1 MLILPRPCAGQ
12 TVGSDDRSG
21 QEQNKDMIPTQPFG
35 RTGHDSTRVIFG
47 AAALS
52 AVTQEEADQTME
64 LIVASGV
71 NHIDVAASY
80 GEAEQRLGPFL
91 AEHRADFYLATK
103 TGERTADAAYAE
115 INRSLEKLR
124 TDHVDLLQLH
134 NLVDEAEWQTAYAPG
149 GVLEAAVRAKDE
161 GLVRDLG
168 VTGHGVTVARQH
180 LRSLQEYDFASVLL
194 PYNFPMS
201 HNAAYMADFE
211 ELAAVCAERNVAI
224 QTIKSITKAAWDKE
238 GERFAATWY
247 EPLTDQDAIDIAV
260 GWVLGRPG
268 LFLDTV
274 GDIHLLPKVL
284 DAASRF
290 TTRPTEEQMAQLE
303 AALGMAPLF
312 V

>member
-1 MLILPRPCAGQ
+1 
-12 TVGSDDRSG
+12 
-21 QEQNKDMIPTQPFG
+21 MIPTSPFG
-35 RTGHDSTRVIFG
+35 RTGHDSTRIIFG

-52 AVTQEEADQTME
+52 AVTQEEADQTMDVV
-64 LIVASGV
+64 VAAGV

-80 GEAEQRLGPFL
+80 GEAELRLGPFI
-91 AEHRADFYLATK
+91 EHRRDDFFLATK
-103 TGERTADAAYAE
+103 TGERTADAAYEE
-115 INRSLEKLR
+115 ISRSLEKLR

-149 GVLEAAVRAKDE
+149 GALAGAVRAKDE
-161 GLVRDLG
+161 GLVRDIG

-180 LRSLQEYDFASVLL
+180 IRSLQEYDFASVLL

-211 ELAAVCAERNVAI
+211 ELAAICVERNVAV
-224 QTIKSITKAAWDKE
+224 QTIKSITKAAWDRD
-238 GERFAATWY
+238 GERFASTWY
-247 EPLTDQDAIDIAV
+247 EPLTDQDAIDTAV

-268 LFLDTV
+268 IFLNTV

-284 DAASRF
+284 DAADRF
-290 TTRPTEEQMAQLE
+290 TDRPTEEQMAQLE
-303 AALGMAPLF
+303 AAWEMAPLF